1 VRCILPTPWL
11 PPLRLSLHRRASPAH
26 FSFST
31 TFRRV
36 STRRGREVGLWEG
49 RGCGAC
55 EVPHMCAHVLCRGSA
70 QPIVLQTET
79 LALSL
84 VLRLC
89 ARSVAEEDGH
99 PVHQMKRVGCG
110 TPSLHLSLPGGL
122 AAKARQIISFPTRGL
137 GSGAPWQGAH
147 NPRVAARPADTAAN
161 LQVTFFE
168 PRRPRTCS
176 PRPEA

>member
-1 VRCILPTPWL
+1 
-11 PPLRLSLHRRASPAH
+11 
-26 FSFST
+26 
-31 TFRRV
+31 
-36 STRRGREVGLWEG
+36 
-49 RGCGAC
+49 
-55 EVPHMCAHVLCRGSA
+55 MCAHVLCRGSA